1 MDGVAVELLGRH
13 RRARPGRCA
22 GPADR
27 APAEAG
33 TAPRPAIHRNTPLYR
48 LAKIEELSTR
58 AVRDPRTAMTPYLA
72 CLADAL

>member
-1 MDGVAVELLGRH
+1 M
-13 RRARPGRCA
+13 
-22 GPADR
+22 
-27 APAEAG
+27 G